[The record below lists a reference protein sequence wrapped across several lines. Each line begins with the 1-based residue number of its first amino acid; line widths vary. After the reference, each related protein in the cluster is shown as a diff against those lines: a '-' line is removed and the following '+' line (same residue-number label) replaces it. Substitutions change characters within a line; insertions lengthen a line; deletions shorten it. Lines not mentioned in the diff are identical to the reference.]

1 MLDYIGHI
9 DKKKS
14 RRKTKCWM
22 KFGLALDVKDGKTQI
37 DAPTLESYAFA
48 IVGTC
53 W

>member
-1 MLDYIGHI
+1 MLDYIGDI

-22 KFGLALDVKDGKTQI
+22 KVGKTQI

-48 IVGTC
+48 IVGT
-53 W
+53 